1 MMNATSFFRL
11 VLVAN
16 GRMARRRIAGLRE
29 QSWLMVGVIL
39 SFVVGYWAASYLLF
53 HFGFNYLARV
63 PGLGM
68 MLADRMLYLFFAFL
82 FLMLIFSNMI
92 IGYTSLYKSQETQ
105 WMLTLP
111 VRALDVFRWKLAETA
126 VLASWAFLFL
136 SAPLI
141 VAYGI
146 AHHTSLWFYVKALL
160 LFVPFTA
167 IPAALGSLVILLVTR
182 YLHRRVFKW
191 VLFGVGSAVLVAC
204 ALLVKPMNAS
214 DLQSEQMVGA
224 LNRLLHNSRLTVWPV
239 LPSYWV
245 TSSMIAWGENLTW
258 KGTFFFLV
266 LLSNAMMATLVC
278 VTASGRLFY
287 DGWSRSQSQG
297 GFRLGVGML
306 DRPIS
311 LPRAALLE
319 PALSLLPKIDPCTRA
334 LVVKDIRVFWR
345 DTSQWSQFVIFFG
358 LLGLYVVNLRN
369 VAYDWN
375 NEYWAAFVSFLNLGA
390 SSMTLATLTTRFVFP
405 QFSLEG
411 KRLWILGMVP
421 DGLKRVLLEKFWLS
435 SFCSVAITLSLTLIS
450 SFLLH
455 VPAWLT
461 LLFGATVVLMSF
473 ALCGIAVGIGV
484 LFPNF
489 GRGSTANR
497 ADDNPAKI
505 VSGFGGTFC
514 FVLSLVYIVLVIGA
528 EALPMFLQMSDGLLH
543 QESQP
548 WSMVAAWLF
557 VATISLIAITL
568 PMQLA
573 LRRVESLEL

>member
-1 MMNATSFFRL
+1 MSAAAFFGL
-11 VLVAN
+11 LLSVNV
-16 GRMARRRIAGLRE
+16 RMARRRVAALRE
-29 QSWLMVGVIL
+29 QSWLMMGVIV
-39 SFVVGYWAASYLLF
+39 SFMVGYWGASYLLF
-53 HFGFNYLARV
+53 HFGFGFLTKSI
-63 PGLGM
+63 PGIGPILV
-68 MLADRMLYLFFAFL
+68 DRMLYLFFAFL

-92 IGYTSLYKSQETQ
+92 ISYTSLFKSQETQ

-111 VRALDVFRWKLAETA
+111 VLPRDVFRWKLVETA

-141 VAYGI
+141 LAYG
-146 AHHTSLWFYVKALL
+146 TSRDANLWFYLKALV
-160 LFVPFTA
+160 LFIPFTV
-167 IPAALGSLVILLVTR
+167 IPAAIGSLAILLVTR

-191 VLFGVGSAVLVAC
+191 ALFGLGSVVLVGC
-204 ALLVKPMNAS
+204 ALFVKPINAA
-214 DLQSEQMVGA
+214 DLQEAQTIGA
-224 LNRLLHNSRLTVWPV
+224 LNQLLHNSRITVLPV

-245 TSSMIAWGENLTW
+245 ASSMIAWGGDGVW

-278 VTASGRLFY
+278 VSASGRLFY
-287 DGWSRSQSQG
+287 DGWTRTHSQG
-297 GFRLGVGML
+297 GFRVGVGVL
-306 DRPIS
+306 DKSIS

-319 PALSLLPKIDPCTRA
+319 PAMRLLPRIDPCTRA

-369 VAYDWN
+369 VAYDWH
-375 NEYWAAFVSFLNLGA
+375 NEFWAAFVSFLNLGA
-390 SSMTLATLTTRFVFP
+390 ASMTLATLTTRFVFP

-411 KRLWILGMVP
+411 KRLWIVGMVP
-421 DGLKRVLLEKFWLS
+421 DGLRRVLLEKFWLS
-435 SFCSVAITLSLTLIS
+435 SFVSIAVTLSLTLVS
-450 SFLLH
+450 SFMLH

-473 ALCGIAVGIGV
+473 SLCGIAVGIGA

-489 GRGSTANR
+489 GKGSTANR
-497 ADDNPAKI
+497 QDDSPAKI

-514 FVLSLVYIVLVIGA
+514 FVLSLLYIVLVIGA
-528 EALPMFLQMSDGLLH
+528 EALPLFLQMSDGALH
-543 QESQP
+543 RDAQP
-548 WSMVAAWLF
+548 WTMVAAWLF
-557 VATISLIAITL
+557 VSTISLIAITA